1 MRINKHIAVSDSG
14 FVFNPV
20 TGESFTA
27 NPMGIEIIEMMK
39 QDLSVEEIN
48 ATILKKYH
56 ADPSTIEKDV
66 AEFFELL
73 KNFSLLER
81 HETTEN

>member
-39 QDLSVEEIN
+39 QELSVEEIN
-48 ATILKKYH
+48 AALLKKYH
-56 ADPSTIEKDV
+56 TDASTIEKDV

>member
-1 MRINKHIAVSDSG
+1 MKINKHIAVSDSG

-27 NPMGIEIIEMMK
+27 NPMGIEIIEMLK
-39 QDLSVEEIN
+39 QERTIAEIHE
-48 ATILKKYH
+48 TLLQKYRTEH
-56 ADPSTIEKDV
+56 ATIEKDV
-66 AEFFELL
+66 ADFFELL
-73 KNFSLLER
+73 KNFSLIER

>member
-1 MRINKHIAVSDSG
+1 MKINKHIAVSDSG

-39 QDLSVEEIN
+39 QDVSLQDMIATIN
-48 ATILKKYH
+48 AKYH
-56 ADPSTIEKDV
+56 TEHANVEKDV
-66 AEFFELL
+66 AEYYELL
-73 KNFSLLER
+73 KSFSLIDR
-81 HETTEN
+81 HEADL

>member
-1 MRINKHIAVSDSG
+1 MKINKHIAVSDSG

-27 NPMGIEIIEMMK
+27 NPLGIEIIEMLK
-39 QDLSVEEIN
+39 QERTIDEIHETLLRNYHSDL
-48 ATILKKYH
+48 
-56 ADPSTIEKDV
+56 STIEKDV
-66 AEFFELL
+66 ADFIELL
-73 KNFSLLER
+73 KNFTLIKG

>member
-1 MRINKHIAVSDSG
+1 MKINKHIAVSDSG

-27 NPMGIEIIEMMK
+27 NPMGIEIIEMLK
-39 QDLSVEEIN
+39 QERTIAEIHE
-48 ATILKKYH
+48 TLLQKYH
-56 ADPSTIEKDV
+56 TEHTTIEKDV
-66 AEFFELL
+66 ADFFELL
-73 KNFSLLER
+73 KNFSLIDR

>member
-1 MRINKHIAVSDSG
+1 MKINKHIAVSDSG

-39 QDLSVEEIN
+39 QDVSLQDMITIIN
-48 ATILKKYH
+48 EKYH
-56 ADPSTIEKDV
+56 TEHANVEKDV
-66 AEFFELL
+66 AEYYELL
-73 KNFSLLER
+73 KSFSLIDR
-81 HETTEN
+81 HETDH

>member
-1 MRINKHIAVSDSG
+1 MKINKHIAVSDSG

-27 NPMGIEIIEMMK
+27 NPMGIEIIEMLK
-39 QDLSVEEIN
+39 KEQTVEEIH
-48 ATILKKYH
+48 AAVLDKYH
-56 ADPSTIEKDV
+56 TDNTTVEKDV

-73 KNFSLLER
+73 KNFSLIDR

>member
-1 MRINKHIAVSDSG
+1 MKINKHIAVSDSG

-27 NPMGIEIIEMMK
+27 NPMGIEIIEMLK
-39 QDLSVEEIN
+39 QERTIAEIHE
-48 ATILKKYH
+48 TLLQKYQTEQ
-56 ADPSTIEKDV
+56 ATIEKDV
-66 AEFFELL
+66 ADFFELL
-73 KNFSLLER
+73 KNFSLIER